1 MEQDE
6 AEWVSGLRRLMKQHD
21 GDLSS
26 ACTSRCPSC
35 RPGCTLSRDS
45 CPSSAVSW
53 RQRKSPPWGSGLK
66 VTWQKLMVL
75 RHLSSRD
82 KKEYAGIMVSVAL
95 SSFCSSHKGWRS
107 LGHCQYGVKLCMV
120 WWWCR
125 FGGKGGCCF
134 CCVYVCV
141 CVCGG
146 GVKGQVLFYICIL
159 HPGRFYSYTH
169 AFRIFLD
176 RTVVRHHIMQ
186 GKLILTSL
194 VDKTSLTSHY
204 AR

>member
-1 MEQDE
+1 MERDE
-6 AEWVSGLRRLMKQHD
+6 AEWVSGPRRSMKRHV
-21 GDLSS
+21 GGLSS

-35 RPGCTLSRDS
+35 RPGCTSSHDS

-75 RHLSSRD
+75 RHLSSRE
-82 KKEYAGIMVSVAL
+82 KKDYAGIMVSVAL

-107 LGHCQYGVKLCMV
+107 LGHRQYGVKLCMV
-120 WWWCR
+120 WWRCR
-125 FGGKGGCCF
+125 FVGVGWGGCCF
-134 CCVYVCV
+134 CRVCV
-141 CVCGG
+141 WGGGG

-159 HPGRFYSYTH
+159 HPGRFYSYIH

-186 GKLILTSL
+186 GRLILTSL